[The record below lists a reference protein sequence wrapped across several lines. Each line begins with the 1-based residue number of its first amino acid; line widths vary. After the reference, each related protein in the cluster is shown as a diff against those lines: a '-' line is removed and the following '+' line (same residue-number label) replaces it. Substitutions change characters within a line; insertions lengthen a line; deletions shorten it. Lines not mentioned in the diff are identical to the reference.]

1 MSKDANDLKQSF
13 NEKIT
18 ILTEELKS
26 KDLDR
31 EILVKEFE
39 IKKGEMNFK
48 IKEQNNNIEKIMSN
62 NLIQNEELNKKI
74 ETISKDA
81 NDLKESLNE
90 KIIYITE
97 ELKSKELNLN
107 NLKKEFVDEK
117 NLLNNK
123 IGDLE
128 NENSI
133 NQNKINENI
142 LEKESQN
149 NKIEDL
155 SKEFKIIQNQNIL
168 HEINIKGLNE
178 RIEEL
183 MVEGNS
189 KDIER
194 ETKLNEI
201 EVLMKKNIELISELN
216 QYKRDKEEIFS
227 QMINEKR
234 KLTEKIESLKNK
246 FQIKNEKLESLSF
259 DLEKLT
265 KCFNDQT
272 ISLDQKKSEI
282 EKTLVENNVLQNK
295 LITLENHNNE
305 LILKYKDSLNNYQ
318 ISQNLLEKVNKDYDL
333 LKLKATDSETIS
345 LKTNEQLKE
354 NVIPFFIVDRQVNEN
369 SKFIL

>member
-1 MSKDANDLKQSF
+1 
-13 NEKIT
+13 
-18 ILTEELKS
+18 
-26 KDLDR
+26 
-31 EILVKEFE
+31 
-39 IKKGEMNFK
+39 
-48 IKEQNNNIEKIMSN
+48 
-62 NLIQNEELNKKI
+62 
-74 ETISKDA
+74 
-81 NDLKESLNE
+81 
-90 KIIYITE
+90 
-97 ELKSKELNLN
+97 
-107 NLKKEFVDEK
+107 
-117 NLLNNK
+117 
-123 IGDLE
+123 
-128 NENSI
+128 
-133 NQNKINENI
+133 
-142 LEKESQN
+142 
-149 NKIEDL
+149 
-155 SKEFKIIQNQNIL
+155 
-168 HEINIKGLNE
+168 
-178 RIEEL
+178 